1 VNSQQQQTYY
11 DLLGVYPSAS
21 EIDIR
26 RAYRDLSK
34 KYHPDTT
41 TLNTATATAKF
52 QALNEAYAT
61 VSHPDRRSAYDLK
74 IGYSRLFVVQA
85 PPRFDRPPVGIP
97 SPLENRSNRYRSY
110 LGPTERPLSGG
121 EIFALFM
128 LISTFLGCLLLAVS
142 VGIARGEIF

>member
-1 VNSQQQQTYY
+1 VNSQQQTYY
-11 DLLGVYPSAS
+11 DLLGVYPNAS

-61 VSHPDRRSAYDLK
+61 ISHPDRRSAYDRT
-74 IGYSRLFVVQA
+74 IGYSRLYVVQT
-85 PPRFDRPPVGIP
+85 PPSFHQLPQRP
-97 SPLENRSNRYRSY
+97 NNYRSSAY
-110 LGPTERPLSGG
+110 LDPHDRPLSGG
-121 EIFALFM
+121 EIFALVM
-128 LISTFLGCLLLAVS
+128 LIATLLGCLLLAVS
-142 VGIARGEIF
+142 LGIARGELGS